1 MEQHR
6 SYLHNQEEAQ
16 GTAIKQRSGES
27 VQTTKS
33 ASAVKTLAIK
43 KKKRQAS
50 TVHTVRSYGTK
61 AVGKKN

>member
-6 SYLHNQEEAQ
+6 SYLHNQEGQ
-16 GTAIKQRSGES
+16 GTAIKQRSRES

-33 ASAVKTLAIK
+33 DGAVKTLAIK
-43 KKKRQAS
+43 KKTSLDGAS
-50 TVHTVRSYGTK
+50 VHSYGTK